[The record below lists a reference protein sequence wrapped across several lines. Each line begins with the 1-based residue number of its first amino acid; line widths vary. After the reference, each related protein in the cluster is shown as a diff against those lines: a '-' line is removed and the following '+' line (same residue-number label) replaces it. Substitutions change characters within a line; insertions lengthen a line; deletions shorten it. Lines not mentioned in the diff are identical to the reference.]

1 MKKNIIPTND
11 PNRVLWLNA
20 FALKL
25 ANYYIKYGISND
37 DFNTIQK
44 MAPFFAYWVNL
55 LVLMR
60 DYISKVTTFK
70 NEMANG
76 VDANEENPT
85 QPTLPVFDA
94 PPALVITGIFPFVMS
109 IVKRIKAHKD
119 YAVSDGQDMGIEGE
133 EMEDVNINDLK
144 PALKIVLINGGYP
157 NLQWVKGITDGIA
170 IYVDRGTGTWE
181 FLAID
186 TVPNYTDTHALPAPG
201 QSAVW
206 KYKTIYRIDDNNVG
220 KWSEDYSITVSG
232 M

>member
-1 MKKNIIPTND
+1 
-11 PNRVLWLNA
+11 
-20 FALKL
+20 
-25 ANYYIKYGISND
+25 
-37 DFNTIQK
+37 
-44 MAPFFAYWVNL
+44 
-55 LVLMR
+55 
-60 DYISKVTTFK
+60 
-70 NEMANG
+70 MANG